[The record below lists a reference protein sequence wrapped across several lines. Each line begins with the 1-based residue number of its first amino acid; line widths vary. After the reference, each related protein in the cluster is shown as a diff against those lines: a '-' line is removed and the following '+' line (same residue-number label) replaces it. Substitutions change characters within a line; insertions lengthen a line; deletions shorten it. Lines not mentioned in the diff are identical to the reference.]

1 MCNQEVKD
9 VTHFILKCKI
19 LDPIRIPYLAEIH
32 EIILNNTNISFHEL
46 ETITEM
52 QIIMD
57 STQVG
62 ADSIWMQEQKSKIET
77 WLSKTE

>member
-1 MCNQEVKD
+1 MK
-9 VTHFILKCKI
+9 TYILESNRKNKRSI
-19 LDPIRIPYLAEIH
+19 LRIPYLAEIH

-46 ETITEM
+46 DTITEM

-62 ADSIWMQEQKSKIET
+62 ADSIWMQKQNRNLAI
-77 WLSKTE
+77 

>member
-1 MCNQEVKD
+1 
-9 VTHFILKCKI
+9 
-19 LDPIRIPYLAEIH
+19 
-32 EIILNNTNISFHEL
+32 
-46 ETITEM
+46 M

>member
-1 MCNQEVKD
+1 MK
-9 VTHFILKCKI
+9 TYI
-19 LDPIRIPYLAEIH
+19 LDSNRKNKRSILRIPYLAEIH

-46 ETITEM
+46 DTITEM

-62 ADSIWMQEQKSKIET
+62 ADSIWMQKQNRNLAI
-77 WLSKTE
+77 

>member
-1 MCNQEVKD
+1 MKAY
-9 VTHFILKCKI
+9 ILESNRKNKRSI
-19 LDPIRIPYLAEIH
+19 LRIPYLAEIH

-46 ETITEM
+46 DTITEM

-62 ADSIWMQEQKSKIET
+62 ADSIWMQKQNRNLAI
-77 WLSKTE
+77 